1 MVLNY
6 QYKPVKF
13 YLLIFMISYAVLA
26 AAIYFSYNESTS
38 LLKLVFIFADV
49 LVPSTVAICMIYG
62 SGNDAL
68 KKDFLNR
75 LANLK
80 LIKPK
85 TLWMLLVVP
94 VGLLLAT
101 AISLL
106 FGKPAEQF
114 QLSPGFSFAQ
124 GQIFTTLIIIILA
137 PLFEE
142 IGWRGY
148 GVDSLY
154 KAGRTLFVSTMLF
167 AVLWAAWHIPLVFIN
182 GYYHNEV
189 LKAGPVYAANFFIS
203 IFPAAFLMN
212 WLFYKN
218 GRSIIVTFLFHCAV
232 NLFSSLF
239 QTEQFTKCI
248 FTIILI
254 VVSVVVFIVD
264 KRFWLKRTDKDGAG
278 TA

>member
-1 MVLNY
+1 MMFNY
-6 QYKPVKF
+6 RYKPVKF
-13 YLLIFMISYAVLA
+13 YLLTFLITYAALA
-26 AAIYFSYNESTS
+26 ASIYFSYSDSTAF
-38 LLKLVFIFADV
+38 LKLVFIFAAV
-49 LVPSTVAICMIYG
+49 LVPAAVALCMIYR
-62 SGNDAL
+62 SGNAAL

-75 LANLK
+75 LVNLK

-114 QLSPGFSFAQ
+114 QISPGFSFAQ
-124 GQIFTTLIIIILA
+124 GQVFTTLIIIILA

-167 AVLWAAWHIPLVFIN
+167 AVLWAAWHIPLFFIN

-254 VVSVVVFIVD
+254 VVSVIVFIAD
-264 KRFWLKRTDKDGAG
+264 KPFWLDRTGKDIAG
-278 TA
+278 RA